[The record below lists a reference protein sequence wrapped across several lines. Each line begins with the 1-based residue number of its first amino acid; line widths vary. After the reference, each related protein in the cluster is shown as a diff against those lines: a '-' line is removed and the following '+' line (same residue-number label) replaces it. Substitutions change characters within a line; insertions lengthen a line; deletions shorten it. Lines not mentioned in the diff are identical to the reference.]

1 MTEDIPLA
9 QCVES
14 PMMVLLILTACATGL
29 LAGASLDQ
37 SLKQLPARHVIGT
50 RSFSEYSRAA
60 DLRSGVAFYGILG
73 GAVLL
78 LNLASALV
86 VSQVGI
92 DQTGATAAY
101 VGAFL
106 AILHSLVT
114 AIAAPVNFSQRGTHD
129 EADLSRIFDRFARLQ
144 AIRCVLQLANFAA
157 TLCAL
162 ALA

>member
-1 MTEDIPLA
+1 
-9 QCVES
+9 
-14 PMMVLLILTACATGL
+14 MVPLLILTACATGL

-37 SLKQLPARHVIGT
+37 SLKQLPARHVIGI

-60 DLRSGVAFYGILG
+60 DLRSGVAFYGVLG

-78 LNLASALV
+78 LNLASAFV
-86 VSQVGI
+86 VSQVGVE
-92 DQTGATAAY
+92 QAGAMAAY
-101 VGAFL
+101 VGAVL
-106 AILHSLVT
+106 AVLHSLMT
-114 AIAAPVNFSQRGTHD
+114 AIAAPTNFSQRKAHD

-162 ALA
+162 ALT